1 MYYKVK
7 IKKLPNKAQGGLIS
21 GNKIVPNQTL
31 SFGGADMN
39 TGPKDISVRKTIGA
53 VPREDA
59 NLEAE
64 GGETVYGD
72 INGDGMAEHLTI
84 KGPRHSAGGVPLKL
98 PEDSFI
104 FSDTK
109 SMKITDCKILSMF
122 RKPCDKGG
130 FTPATLAKQYDVQK
144 YRKLLQDPDS
154 DMIDKKT
161 AEMMIRNYTMKL
173 GALAIA
179 QESKKGFPQGI
190 PMMARPYMEAN
201 GISDED
207 LIPELAMQQMQQQQ
221 NPQEEGMEQGM
232 QQNPQEE
239 MMEAPAQMPNG
250 EPIAVPQAAEG
261 MEVYSSPFDLDP
273 KHMKA
278 YMKDLKYLENSIGS
292 GKKDGKWFPYKS
304 IEPGAKTIAYGH
316 KLMKGEKFSEGLSEK
331 EAEALMKRD
340 VLKHQLLAKQNVD
353 KQYGEGTFDKL
364 PQDRQMLLVDYQY
377 NVANGLN
384 EFPSFTKGVV
394 TGDKAKMKKE
404 YVRGDN
410 SNSERN
416 KWTSNIID
424 SLEYGGLPKAAD
436 GVQVTPEE
444 QKIIDTKWNG
454 NKKAY
459 LDYTRSKKG
468 ISGNTKLV
476 DAMYN
481 QYQKDI
487 ANKANYTQ
495 GKQNEQLYSGYQPEL
510 AKLTKEQMVEQLLA
524 QEERNARLNAYG
536 LDPSKTDQRI
546 SQKNKGTRTNQ
557 QALDLIS
564 KTPGLS
570 DLDFSGGYK
579 GQAAYI
585 AYRNA
590 LNQPEFKR
598 HGQFQTGVGDE
609 TVGGIKGQ
617 ITGIDNANTNTTLGQ
632 RLNYQEPIDTPE
644 PKPTPCKPCP
654 DGTTPERDVEGK
666 CPCGDE
672 EIERE
677 QDLDLNIE
685 EGYQQQADWMTPDK
699 VNYYGALKEKADI
712 NKYLPNSF
720 KYNPQVSNPIFLDPT
735 REIAQQSE
743 NANLMTQA
751 MSQYAGPQQ
760 LMANASGIQGNAAE
774 AAANTASRINNQNVN
789 IANQFSQSADAIM
802 NDSRLRNA
810 MGLKQLTDQTT
821 AANQA
826 YDNAKRAADRNVRS
840 SFNTGWK
847 NASDLAMVNGL
858 SEQYEIDPT
867 TGSVYFENPKNFK
880 PEVGKNFDALFTKY
894 RSQGLDPDQA
904 RKNAQAAMGQN
915 SFDLADQAGKKSKYG
930 GIMKKGGS
938 TKPKGGFY
946 VMGDT
951 VFPFMFY

>member
-109 SMKITDCKILSMF
+109 SMKINDCKILSMF

-250 EPIAVPQAAEG
+250 EPIAFPQAAEG

-331 EAEALMKRD
+331 EAEALMKKD

-454 NKKAY
+454 NKEAY
-459 LDYTRSKKG
+459 LKQKQLQTSLQNNPDFRKKLYDQYKKVIENENYYTKKKKG
-468 ISGNTKLV
+468 SWY
-476 DAMYN
+476 DAL
-481 QYQKDI
+481 KDRSEEDI
-487 ANKANYTQ
+487 I
-495 GKQNEQLYSGYQPEL
+495 
-510 AKLTKEQMVEQLLA
+510 KELLA
-524 QEERNARLNAYG
+524 QEERNARLNVYG
-536 LDPSKTDQRI
+536 LQKGKDQ
-546 SQKNKGTRTNQ
+546 KVVKGKYTNQ
-557 QALDLIS
+557 TALDLIDKNKES
-564 KTPGLS
+564 LG
-570 DLDFSGGYK
+570 DLDFSRGHI

-585 AYRNA
+585 AYDDLMRAN
-590 LNQPEFKR
+590 NPKGYNIS
-598 HGQFQTGVGDE
+598 HTGQQDE
-609 TVGGIKGQ
+609 LSGRPDIS
-617 ITGIDNANTNTTLGQ
+617 GIDADSTDTTLFE
-632 RLNYQEPIDTPE
+632 RLGAIPEPKTPGKSTI
-644 PKPTPCKPCP
+644 PKPTPCDPCP
-654 DGTTPERDVEGK
+654 DGTIPERDVEGK

-699 VNYYGALKEKADI
+699 VNYYGALKEKANI

-847 NASDLAMVNGL
+847 NASDLAMINGL

-867 TGSVYFENPKNFK
+867 TGSVYFENPKNIK
-880 PEVGKNFDALFTKY
+880 PEAGKNFDALFTKY

>member
-239 MMEAPAQMPNG
+239 MIEAPAQMPNG
-250 EPIAVPQAAEG
+250 EAIAFPQAAEG

-454 NKKAY
+454 NKEAY
-459 LDYTRSKKG
+459 LKQKQLQTSLQNNPDFRKKLYEQYKKG
-468 ISGNTKLV
+468 IENENYYTKKKKGSWY
-476 DAMYN
+476 DAL
-481 QYQKDI
+481 KDRSEDEI
-487 ANKANYTQ
+487 A
-495 GKQNEQLYSGYQPEL
+495 
-510 AKLTKEQMVEQLLA
+510 KELLA

-536 LDPSKTDQRI
+536 LQKGKDQ
-546 SQKNKGTRTNQ
+546 QVVKGKYTNKA
-557 QALDLIS
+557 ALDLINKNKES
-564 KTPGLS
+564 LG
-570 DLDFSGGYK
+570 DLDFSRGHI

-585 AYRNA
+585 AYDDLMRAN
-590 LNQPEFKR
+590 NPKGFNIS
-598 HGQFQTGVGDE
+598 HTGQQDE
-609 TVGGIKGQ
+609 LSGRPDIS
-617 ITGIDNANTNTTLGQ
+617 GIDANSTDTTLFQ
-632 RLNYQEPIDTPE
+632 RLGAIPEPETPGKSTI
-644 PKPTPCKPCP
+644 PKPTPCDPCP

-847 NASDLAMVNGL
+847 NASDLAMINGL
-858 SEQYEIDPT
+858 SEQYEIDEN

-915 SFDLADQAGKKSKYG
+915 SFDLADQAGKRSKYG